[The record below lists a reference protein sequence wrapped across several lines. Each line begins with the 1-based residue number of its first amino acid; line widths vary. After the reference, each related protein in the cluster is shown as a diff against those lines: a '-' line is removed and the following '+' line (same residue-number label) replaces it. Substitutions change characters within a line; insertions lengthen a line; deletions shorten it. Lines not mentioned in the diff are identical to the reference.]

1 MEDTRDIYNI
11 LACEILDKELEL
23 PIHFFEALESDEST
37 SSVNIKKQLAELF
50 KDVKFSDCFYEKNI
64 ILEGLKLNSLPIDN
78 LKGQESGIT
87 LLKNKDDIFFFNLF
101 FSYFNDINLTNAS
114 IETNRILE
122 ALQGVVKR
130 IEHQIEE
137 GILTQNSSL
146 DEIEKNLEMLGRFY
160 HWQICQEASL
170 RGGIEQSS
178 ITPVI
183 TSALFMNTFI
193 QRDLEQCNGKCGR
206 INSDNREETLTMCD
220 CGGEIVLAPPLLKIE
235 NVSFV
240 YPEKLDQI
248 VISKDEVSPQKIFE
262 FIQNSFVPRR
272 IILLLNQ
279 LSELKLN
286 KKISI
291 PSIAHYRIKDTNDIV
306 RVFFEFECKSENE
319 ITIFACITDTRYKS
333 SNLISAVSLPVIL
346 RDVKNGISGDFN
358 PNKIIQKTELRGWK
372 VTPYVKV
379 RELKTIENLER
390 IFSIFGGVV

>member
-1 MEDTRDIYNI
+1 MEDMKNIYNI
-11 LACEILDKELEL
+11 LACELLEEELEL
-23 PIHFFEALESDEST
+23 PIHFFEALETGEST
-37 SSVNIKKQLAELF
+37 SSVNIKKQLSELF
-50 KDVKFSDCFYEKNI
+50 KDVKFADCFNEKNI
-64 ILEGLKLNSLPIDN
+64 ILEGLKLNSLPIYN
-78 LKGQESGIT
+78 LKCQVYGIT
-87 LLKNKDDIFFFNLF
+87 LLKDKDDIFFFNLL
-101 FSYFNDINLTNAS
+101 FSYFNNINLTKAS
-114 IETNRILE
+114 IEINRILD

-130 IEHQIEE
+130 IEHQIED

-146 DEIEKNLEMLGRFY
+146 DEIEKNLEILGRFY
-160 HWQICQEASL
+160 HWQICQEGSL

-193 QRDLEQCNGKCGR
+193 QKDLEQCNGKCGR
-206 INSDNREETLTMCD
+206 IYSDNREESLIKCD

-240 YPEKLDQI
+240 FPEKLDQI
-248 VISKDEVSPQKIFE
+248 VLSQDEVSPLKIYE

-286 KKISI
+286 EKISI
-291 PSIAHYRIKDTNDIV
+291 PSIAHFRIKDTNDVV
-306 RVFFEFECKSENE
+306 RVIFEFECKSENE

-333 SNLISAVSLPVIL
+333 SNLVSAVSLPVIM

-358 PNKIIQKTELRGWK
+358 PNRVIQRTELRDWK

-379 RELKTIENLER
+379 RELKTIENLEG
-390 IFSIFGGVV
+390 IFSIFGDVV

>member
-1 MEDTRDIYNI
+1 MEDMRDIYNI
-11 LACEILDKELEL
+11 LVCELLEKELEL
-23 PIHFFEALESDEST
+23 PIHFFDALETNEAT
-37 SSVNIKKQLAELF
+37 SSVNIKKQLSELF
-50 KDVKFSDCFYEKNI
+50 KDVKFSDCFYEKNF
-64 ILEGLKLNSLPIDN
+64 ILEGLKLNSLPIEN
-78 LKGQESGIT
+78 LKGQGSGIA
-87 LLKNKDDIFFFNLF
+87 LLKDKEDIFYFNLF

-114 IETNRILE
+114 IETNRILD

-130 IEHQIEE
+130 IEHQIED
-137 GILTQNSSL
+137 GVLTQNNSL

-193 QRDLEQCNGKCGR
+193 QKDLEQCNGKCGS
-206 INSDNREETLTMCD
+206 IYSDNREEMLIRCE

-248 VISKDEVSPQKIFE
+248 VISKEEISPKRIFE

-279 LSELKLN
+279 LPELKLN

-291 PSIAHYRIKDTNDIV
+291 PSIAHFKIKDTNDEV

-333 SNLISAVSLPVIL
+333 SNLISAVSLPIIQ
-346 RDVKNGISGDFN
+346 RDVKNGISGDFD
-358 PNKIIQKTELRGWK
+358 PNKVIQKTELRGWK
-372 VTPYVKV
+372 VTPFVKV
-379 RELKTIENLER
+379 RELKNIENLES